1 MVKKTLFKYSS
12 VLLSVV
18 LIASTLTGCGTGTA
32 YNQTGSEV
40 AISSEAAS
48 NTENIITNAIKNELS
63 ISNTSTLK
71 TNTRDEM
78 VYVFDKADGT
88 QDHVLVTEKVTD
100 SKGETTTNQSTSDK
114 TAPVSIKVTYKLN
127 GVETKP
133 EDMIGKSGKVT
144 IRYDY
149 TNNEKKNITVNGK
162 SQIAY
167 VPFTMITG
175 TLLPTD
181 KFSNVEVTNGKVSK
195 VGDNII
201 ALGMAM
207 PGLKDTL
214 NLKFDGESLDMDIP
228 EYFEISADV
237 NDFELDMS
245 MSVATTSVLND
256 VDVDDFSLAKLE
268 DKMNELQSA
277 ADQLTDGTVTLQDGT
292 QTLADSIPALT
303 DGVNQ
308 LNDGAGTLKNG
319 IYAYTDGATALAAG
333 AGQLKDG
340 ITAYTD
346 GASKLSAGATQ
357 LKGGLSTYTAGVAQ
371 LAKGSDTLTTGI
383 AAYTTGAS
391 KLSAGAGTLKKGIED
406 YTDGVAQLADGSTQL
421 KDGLSTY
428 TAGVAA
434 AASGT
439 ADLKSGINAY
449 TTGAKNLGNGAAAL
463 KKGIND
469 YTAGVTK
476 AADGALQV
484 SNGVSQLKK
493 MLTEKMAA
501 DLKNNITA
509 YKTNQNIKDDVEN
522 LTKAAVQAGL
532 SDITIA
538 DDLTVLAKTSE
549 TEKIEAK
556 IAEMYNK
563 YLIAYTNSVVNNGAG
578 SQLTGLYASQLGLLV
593 KASGN
598 QGAASALSQVATQLS
613 GSTGSL
619 ETLEKGAEAV
629 SNGLNTL
636 NSMNKT
642 LNDGAEQLNDGLVEL
657 NKNNDNLNNGIA
669 SLDTGVSTLNSSNEK
684 LNTGASQLQA
694 GVVKLNENSKALND
708 GVAQI
713 DTGLTELNGN
723 NKALNDGAAQINGG
737 LVQLNAN
744 NDTINGGIDQID
756 SGLITLNANN
766 STLNGGIAQLYNGFA
781 TLNANNP
788 ALRDGS
794 SQLADG
800 TSTLKSSSATLA
812 DGVTQLNDGAITLK
826 DGMAEFN
833 ASGIKAITSLVG
845 NDADTAVDTIKEVIK
860 LGKNYNSFLDKK
872 DGKESSV
879 TFIYKTAELTK

>member
-18 LIASTLTGCGTGTA
+18 LIASTLTGCGTSTA

-162 SQIAY
+162 SQTAY

-237 NDFELDMS
+237 EDFELDMS
-245 MSVATTSVLND
+245 MSVATTSTLND
-256 VDVDDFSLAKLE
+256 IDTDDFSLAKLE

-277 ADQLTDGTVTLQDGT
+277 ADQLTDGTVTLQNGT
-292 QTLADSIPALT
+292 QTLSDSIPALT

-308 LNDGAGTLKNG
+308 LNDGASQLKDG

-333 AGQLKDG
+333 AGQLQSGLK
-340 ITAYTD
+340 TYTD
-346 GASKLSAGATQ
+346 GVGALNAGSGTLQ
-357 LKGGLSTYTAGVAQ
+357 SGLSTYTGGVA
-371 LAKGSDTLTTGI
+371 S
-383 AAYTTGAS
+383 AA
-391 KLSAGAGTLKKGIED
+391 AGAVSLQTGLKA
-406 YTDGVAQLADGSTQL
+406 YTDGVASAEAGASQLNEGIKSIKTALIGNVVKELAANSTAYKMNSVADSTGKTVMEQAADL
-421 KDGLSTY
+421 QKLGTALGLSDVTIA
-428 TAGVAA
+428 TDLSDLGKKSSSEAA
-434 AASGT
+434 TDISVYFVKYLT
-439 ADLKSGINAY
+439 AY
-449 TTGAKNLGNGAAAL
+449 TTN
-463 KKGIND
+463 IITET
-469 YTAGVTK
+469 YTEAMTSGK
-476 AADGALQV
+476 PYSPQV
-484 SNGVSQLKK
+484 S
-493 MLTEKMAA
+493 
-501 DLKNNITA
+501 
-509 YKTNQNIKDDVEN
+509 
-522 LTKAAVQAGL
+522 QAG
-532 SDITIA
+532 SKDY
-538 DDLTVLAKTSE
+538 V
-549 TEKIEAK
+549 
-556 IAEMYNK
+556 Y
-563 YLIAYTNSVVNNGAG
+563 VN
-578 SQLTGLYASQLGLLV
+578 QLGLLI
-593 KASGN
+593 KAAGN
-598 QGAASALSQVATQLS
+598 IGASSALDAV
-613 GSTGSL
+613 
-619 ETLEKGAEAV
+619 V
-629 SNGLNTL
+629 SNLSNNETINAAL
-636 NSMNKT
+636 K
-642 LNDGAEQLNDGLVEL
+642 QLTEGSQSLTDGLGEL
-657 NKNNDNLNNGIA
+657 VKNND
-669 SLDTGVSTLNSSNEK
+669 TLNA
-684 LNTGASQLQA
+684 GASQLNA
-694 GVVKLNENSKALND
+694 GL
-708 GVAQI
+708 AQ
-713 DTGLTELNGN
+713 LSGN
-723 NKALNDGAAQINGG
+723 ND
-737 LVQLNAN
+737 
-744 NDTINGGIDQID
+744 
-756 SGLITLNANN
+756 
-766 STLNGGIAQLYNGFA
+766 TLNGGIAQISAGLAQLSDNND
-781 TLNANNP
+781 TLNGGIAQISAGLAQLNDNNDALNGGIEQIAGGFSTLNSNNE
-788 ALRDGS
+788 ALRSGS
-794 SQLADG
+794 TQLADG
-800 TSTLKSSSATLA
+800 TSTLKSSSVTLA

-833 ASGIKAITSLVG
+833 ETGIKAITSLVG
-845 NDADTAVDTIKEVIK
+845 DDADTAVDTIKEVIK
-860 LGKNYNSFLDKK
+860 LGQNYNRFLGKS
-872 DGKESSV
+872 DGKDNSV

>member
-12 VLLSVV
+12 VLMSVV
-18 LIASTLTGCGTGTA
+18 LIASTLTACGTNTA
-32 YNQTGSEV
+32 YNQVSSEV
-40 AISSEAAS
+40 AVSSEAAS
-48 NTENIITNAIKNELS
+48 NTESIISNAIKNELS
-63 ISNTSTLK
+63 VSNTSTLK

-78 VYVFDKADGT
+78 VYVFGKADGT
-88 QDHVLVTEKVTD
+88 QDHVTVTEKVTD
-100 SKGETTTNQSTSDK
+100 ANGDTTTNQSSSSK
-114 TAPVSIKVTYKLN
+114 SAPVSMKVTYKLN

-149 TNNEKKNITVNGK
+149 TNNEKKTIKVNGK
-162 SQIAY
+162 SQTAY

-201 ALGMAM
+201 ALGMTM

-346 GASKLSAGATQ
+346 GASKLSAGAGQ
-357 LKGGLSTYTAGVAQ
+357 LKG
-371 LAKGSDTLTTGI
+371 
-383 AAYTTGAS
+383 
-391 KLSAGAGTLKKGIED
+391 
-406 YTDGVAQLADGSTQL
+406 
-421 KDGLSTY
+421 GLSTY

-439 ADLKSGINAY
+439 ADVKSGINAY

-509 YKTNQNIKDDVEN
+509 YKTNQNITTDVEN

-556 IAEMYNK
+556 ITEMYNK

-598 QGAASALSQVATQLS
+598 QGAASALSQVATQLAA
-613 GSTGSL
+613 STGSL
-619 ETLEKGAEAV
+619 ETLEKGAEDV

-642 LNDGAEQLNDGLVEL
+642 LNDGAAQINDGLVEL
-657 NKNNDNLNNGIA
+657 NKNNDALNNGIA

>member
-12 VLLSVV
+12 VLMSVV
-18 LIASTLTGCGTGTA
+18 LIASTLTACGTNTA
-32 YNQTGSEV
+32 YNQVSSEV
-40 AISSEAAS
+40 AVSSEAAS
-48 NTENIITNAIKNELS
+48 NTESIISNAIKNELS
-63 ISNTSTLK
+63 VSNTSTLK

-78 VYVFDKADGT
+78 VYVFGKADGT
-88 QDHVLVTEKVTD
+88 QDHVTVTEKVTD
-100 SKGETTTNQSTSDK
+100 ANGDTTTNQSSSSK
-114 TAPVSIKVTYKLN
+114 SAPVSMKVTYKLN

-149 TNNEKKNITVNGK
+149 TNNEKKTIKVNGK
-162 SQIAY
+162 SQTAY

-201 ALGMAM
+201 ALGMTM

-346 GASKLSAGATQ
+346 GASKLSAGAGQ

-406 YTDGVAQLADGSTQL
+406 YTAGVAQLADGSTQL

-476 AADGALQV
+476 AAYGALQV

-509 YKTNQNIKDDVEN
+509 YKTNQNITTDVEN

-538 DDLTVLAKTSE
+538 DDLTALAKTSE

-556 IAEMYNK
+556 ITEMYNK

-598 QGAASALSQVATQLS
+598 QGAASALSQVATQLAA
-613 GSTGSL
+613 STGSL
-619 ETLEKGAEAV
+619 ETLEKGAEDV

-642 LNDGAEQLNDGLVEL
+642 LNDGAAQLNDGLVEL
-657 NKNNDNLNNGIA
+657 NKNNDNLNNCIA

-737 LVQLNAN
+737 LVQ
-744 NDTINGGIDQID
+744 
-756 SGLITLNANN
+756 LNANN

>member
-12 VLLSVV
+12 VLMSVV
-18 LIASTLTGCGTGTA
+18 LIASTLTACGTNTA
-32 YNQTGSEV
+32 YNQVSSEV
-40 AISSEAAS
+40 AVSSEAAS
-48 NTENIITNAIKNELS
+48 NTESIISNAIKNELS
-63 ISNTSTLK
+63 VSNTSTLK

-78 VYVFDKADGT
+78 VYVFGKADGT
-88 QDHVLVTEKVTD
+88 QDHVTVTEKVTD
-100 SKGETTTNQSTSDK
+100 ANGDTTTNQSSSSK
-114 TAPVSIKVTYKLN
+114 SAPVSMKVTYKLN

-149 TNNEKKNITVNGK
+149 TNNEKKTIKVNGK
-162 SQIAY
+162 SQTAY

-201 ALGMAM
+201 ALGMTM

-308 LNDGAGTLKNG
+308 LNDGAGTLKDG

-346 GASKLSAGATQ
+346 
-357 LKGGLSTYTAGVAQ
+357 
-371 LAKGSDTLTTGI
+371 
-383 AAYTTGAS
+383 GAS

-493 MLTEKMAA
+493 MLTDKMAA
-501 DLKNNITA
+501 ELKNNITA
-509 YKTNQNIKDDVEN
+509 YKTNQNITTDVEN

-556 IAEMYNK
+556 ITEMYNK

-598 QGAASALSQVATQLS
+598 QGAASALSQVATQLAA
-613 GSTGSL
+613 STGSL
-619 ETLEKGAEAV
+619 ETLEKGAEDV

-642 LNDGAEQLNDGLVEL
+642 LNDGAAQLNDGLVEL

-684 LNTGASQLQA
+684 LNTGASQLHA

>member
-12 VLLSVV
+12 VLMSVV
-18 LIASTLTGCGTGTA
+18 LIASTLTACGTNTA
-32 YNQTGSEV
+32 YNQVSSEV
-40 AISSEAAS
+40 AVSSEAAS
-48 NTENIITNAIKNELS
+48 NTESIISNAIKNELS
-63 ISNTSTLK
+63 VSNTSTLK

-78 VYVFDKADGT
+78 VYVFGKADGT
-88 QDHVLVTEKVTD
+88 QDHVTVTEKVTD
-100 SKGETTTNQSTSDK
+100 ANGDTTTNQSSSSK
-114 TAPVSIKVTYKLN
+114 SAPVSMKVTYKLN

-149 TNNEKKNITVNGK
+149 TNNEKKTIKVNGK
-162 SQIAY
+162 SQTAY

-201 ALGMAM
+201 ALGMTM

-245 MSVATTSVLND
+245 MSVATTSVPND

-308 LNDGAGTLKNG
+308 LNDGAGTLKDG

-357 LKGGLSTYTAGVAQ
+357 LKG
-371 LAKGSDTLTTGI
+371 
-383 AAYTTGAS
+383 
-391 KLSAGAGTLKKGIED
+391 
-406 YTDGVAQLADGSTQL
+406 
-421 KDGLSTY
+421 GLSTY

-493 MLTEKMAA
+493 MLTETMAA
-501 DLKNNITA
+501 ELKNNITA
-509 YKTNQNIKDDVEN
+509 YKMNQNIKADVEN
-522 LTKAAVQAGL
+522 LTKAAAQAGL

-556 IAEMYNK
+556 ITEMYNK

-598 QGAASALSQVATQLS
+598 QGAASALSQVATQLAA
-613 GSTGSL
+613 STGSL
-619 ETLEKGAEAV
+619 ETLEKGAEDV

-642 LNDGAEQLNDGLVEL
+642 LNDGAAQLNDGLVEL

-684 LNTGASQLQA
+684 LNTGASQLHA

>member
-18 LIASTLTGCGTGTA
+18 LIASTLTGCGTSTA

-162 SQIAY
+162 SQTAY

-237 NDFELDMS
+237 EDFELDMS
-245 MSVATTSVLND
+245 MSVATTSTLND
-256 VDVDDFSLAKLE
+256 IDTDDFSLAKLE

-277 ADQLTDGTVTLQDGT
+277 ADQLTDGTVTLQNGT
-292 QTLADSIPALT
+292 QTLSDSIPALT

-308 LNDGAGTLKNG
+308 LNDGASQLKDG

-333 AGQLKDG
+333 AVSLQTGLK
-340 ITAYTD
+340 A
-346 GASKLSAGATQ
+346 
-357 LKGGLSTYTAGVAQ
+357 
-371 LAKGSDTLTTGI
+371 
-383 AAYTTGAS
+383 
-391 KLSAGAGTLKKGIED
+391 
-406 YTDGVAQLADGSTQL
+406 YTDGVASAEAGASQLNEGIKSIKTALIGNVVKELAANSTAYKMNSVADSTGKTVMEQAADL
-421 KDGLSTY
+421 QKLGTSLGLSDVTIA
-428 TAGVAA
+428 TDLSDLGKKSSSEAA
-434 AASGT
+434 TDISVYFVKYLT
-439 ADLKSGINAY
+439 AY
-449 TTGAKNLGNGAAAL
+449 TTN
-463 KKGIND
+463 IITET
-469 YTAGVTK
+469 YTEAMTSGK
-476 AADGALQV
+476 PYSPQV
-484 SNGVSQLKK
+484 S
-493 MLTEKMAA
+493 
-501 DLKNNITA
+501 
-509 YKTNQNIKDDVEN
+509 
-522 LTKAAVQAGL
+522 QAG
-532 SDITIA
+532 SKDY
-538 DDLTVLAKTSE
+538 V
-549 TEKIEAK
+549 
-556 IAEMYNK
+556 Y
-563 YLIAYTNSVVNNGAG
+563 VN
-578 SQLTGLYASQLGLLV
+578 QLGLLI
-593 KASGN
+593 KAAGN
-598 QGAASALSQVATQLS
+598 IGASSALDAV
-613 GSTGSL
+613 
-619 ETLEKGAEAV
+619 V
-629 SNGLNTL
+629 SNLSNNETINAAL
-636 NSMNKT
+636 K
-642 LNDGAEQLNDGLVEL
+642 QLTEGSQSLTDGLGEL
-657 NKNNDNLNNGIA
+657 VKNND
-669 SLDTGVSTLNSSNEK
+669 TLNA
-684 LNTGASQLQA
+684 GASQLNA
-694 GVVKLNENSKALND
+694 GL
-708 GVAQI
+708 AQ
-713 DTGLTELNGN
+713 LSGN
-723 NKALNDGAAQINGG
+723 NE
-737 LVQLNAN
+737 
-744 NDTINGGIDQID
+744 
-756 SGLITLNANN
+756 
-766 STLNGGIAQLYNGFA
+766 
-781 TLNANNP
+781 
-788 ALRDGS
+788 ALRSGS
-794 SQLADG
+794 TQLADG
-800 TSTLKSSSATLA
+800 TSTLKSSSVTLA

-833 ASGIKAITSLVG
+833 ETGIKAITSLVG
-845 NDADTAVDTIKEVIK
+845 DDADTAVDTIKEVIK
-860 LGKNYNSFLDKK
+860 LGQNYNTFLGKS
-872 DGKESSV
+872 DGKDNSV

>member
-12 VLLSVV
+12 VLMSVV
-18 LIASTLTGCGTGTA
+18 LIASTLTACGTNTA
-32 YNQTGSEV
+32 YNQVSSEV
-40 AISSEAAS
+40 AVSSEAAS
-48 NTENIITNAIKNELS
+48 NTESIISNAIKNELS
-63 ISNTSTLK
+63 VSNTSTLK

-78 VYVFDKADGT
+78 VYVFGKADGT
-88 QDHVLVTEKVTD
+88 QDHVTVTEKVTD
-100 SKGETTTNQSTSDK
+100 ANGDTTTNQSSSSK
-114 TAPVSIKVTYKLN
+114 SAPVSMKVTYKLN

-149 TNNEKKNITVNGK
+149 TNNEKKTIKVNGK
-162 SQIAY
+162 SQTAY

-201 ALGMAM
+201 ALGMTM

-346 GASKLSAGATQ
+346 GASKLS
-357 LKGGLSTYTAGVAQ
+357 V
-371 LAKGSDTLTTGI
+371 
-383 AAYTTGAS
+383 
-391 KLSAGAGTLKKGIED
+391 GAG
-406 YTDGVAQLADGSTQL
+406 QL

-509 YKTNQNIKDDVEN
+509 YKTNQNITTDVEN

-538 DDLTVLAKTSE
+538 DDLTALAKTSE

-556 IAEMYNK
+556 ITEMYNK

-598 QGAASALSQVATQLS
+598 QGAASALSQVATQLAA
-613 GSTGSL
+613 STDSL
-619 ETLEKGAEAV
+619 EALEKGAEDV

-642 LNDGAEQLNDGLVEL
+642 LNDGAAQINDGLVEL
-657 NKNNDNLNNGIA
+657 NKNNDALNNGIA

>member
-12 VLLSVV
+12 VLMSVV
-18 LIASTLTGCGTGTA
+18 LIASTLTACGTNTA
-32 YNQTGSEV
+32 YNQVSSEV
-40 AISSEAAS
+40 AVSSEAAS
-48 NTENIITNAIKNELS
+48 NTESIISNAIKNELS
-63 ISNTSTLK
+63 VSNTSTLK

-78 VYVFDKADGT
+78 VYVFGKADGT
-88 QDHVLVTEKVTD
+88 QDHVTVTEKVTD
-100 SKGETTTNQSTSDK
+100 ANGDTTTNQSSSSK
-114 TAPVSIKVTYKLN
+114 SAPVSMKVTYKLN

-149 TNNEKKNITVNGK
+149 TNNEKKTIKVNGK
-162 SQIAY
+162 SQTAY

-201 ALGMAM
+201 ALGMTM

-346 GASKLSAGATQ
+346 GASKLSAGAGQ

-406 YTDGVAQLADGSTQL
+406 YTAGVAQLADGSTQL

-509 YKTNQNIKDDVEN
+509 YKTNQNITTDVEN

-556 IAEMYNK
+556 ITEMYNK

-598 QGAASALSQVATQLS
+598 QGAASALSQVATQLAA
-613 GSTGSL
+613 STGSL
-619 ETLEKGAEAV
+619 ETLEKGAEDV

-642 LNDGAEQLNDGLVEL
+642 LN
-657 NKNNDNLNNGIA
+657 
-669 SLDTGVSTLNSSNEK
+669 
-684 LNTGASQLQA
+684 
-694 GVVKLNENSKALND
+694 
-708 GVAQI
+708 
-713 DTGLTELNGN
+713 
-723 NKALNDGAAQINGG
+723 
-737 LVQLNAN
+737 
-744 NDTINGGIDQID
+744 
-756 SGLITLNANN
+756 
-766 STLNGGIAQLYNGFA
+766 
-781 TLNANNP
+781 
-788 ALRDGS
+788 DGS

-833 ASGIKAITSLVG
+833 ASGIKAIISLVG

>member
-18 LIASTLTGCGTGTA
+18 LIASTLTGCGTSTA

-162 SQIAY
+162 SQTAY

-237 NDFELDMS
+237 EDFELDMS
-245 MSVATTSVLND
+245 MSVATTSTLND
-256 VDVDDFSLAKLE
+256 IDTDDFSLAKLE

-277 ADQLTDGTVTLQDGT
+277 ADQLTDGTVTLQNGT
-292 QTLADSIPALT
+292 QTLSDSIPALT

-308 LNDGAGTLKNG
+308 LNDGASQLKDG

-340 ITAYTD
+340 ISAYTAGASQLNEGIKSIKTALIGNVVKELTANSTAYKMNSVADLTGKTVMEQAADLQKLGTALGLSDVTIATDLSNLGKKSSSEAATDISTYFVKYLTAYT
-346 GASKLSAGATQ
+346 TNIITE
-357 LKGGLSTYTAGVAQ
+357 TYTEAVTSG
-371 LAKGSDTLTTGI
+371 KP
-383 AAYTTGAS
+383 YTP
-391 KLSAGAGTLKKGIED
+391 
-406 YTDGVAQLADGSTQL
+406 
-421 KDGLSTY
+421 
-428 TAGVAA
+428 
-434 AASGT
+434 
-439 ADLKSGINAY
+439 
-449 TTGAKNLGNGAAAL
+449 
-463 KKGIND
+463 
-469 YTAGVTK
+469 
-476 AADGALQV
+476 QV
-484 SNGVSQLKK
+484 S
-493 MLTEKMAA
+493 
-501 DLKNNITA
+501 
-509 YKTNQNIKDDVEN
+509 
-522 LTKAAVQAGL
+522 QAG
-532 SDITIA
+532 SKDY
-538 DDLTVLAKTSE
+538 V
-549 TEKIEAK
+549 
-556 IAEMYNK
+556 
-563 YLIAYTNSVVNNGAG
+563 
-578 SQLTGLYASQLGLLV
+578 YANQLGLLI
-593 KASGN
+593 KAAGN
-598 QGAASALSQVATQLS
+598 IGASSALDAV
-613 GSTGSL
+613 
-619 ETLEKGAEAV
+619 V
-629 SNGLNTL
+629 SNLSNNETINAAL
-636 NSMNKT
+636 KQLT
-642 LNDGAEQLNDGLVEL
+642 DGSQSLTDGLGEL
-657 NKNNDNLNNGIA
+657 VKNND
-669 SLDTGVSTLNSSNEK
+669 TLNA
-684 LNTGASQLQA
+684 GASQLNA
-694 GVVKLNENSKALND
+694 GL
-708 GVAQI
+708 AQ
-713 DTGLTELNGN
+713 LSGN
-723 NKALNDGAAQINGG
+723 ND
-737 LVQLNAN
+737 
-744 NDTINGGIDQID
+744 
-756 SGLITLNANN
+756 
-766 STLNGGIAQLYNGFA
+766 TLNGGIAQISAGLAQLSDNND
-781 TLNANNP
+781 TLNGGIAQISAGLAQLNDNNDTLNGGIEQIAGGFSTLNSNNE
-788 ALRDGS
+788 ALRSGS
-794 SQLADG
+794 TQLADG
-800 TSTLKSSSATLA
+800 TSTLKSSSVTLA

-833 ASGIKAITSLVG
+833 ETGIKAITSLVG
-845 NDADTAVDTIKEVIK
+845 DDADTAVDTIKEVIK
-860 LGKNYNSFLDKK
+860 LGQNYNTFLGKS
-872 DGKESSV
+872 DGKDNSV

>member
-18 LIASTLTGCGTGTA
+18 LIASTLTGCGTSTA

-149 TNNEKKNITVNGK
+149 TNNEKKTIKVNGK
-162 SQIAY
+162 SQTAY

-201 ALGMAM
+201 ALGMTI

-237 NDFELDMS
+237 EDFELDMS
-245 MSVATTSVLND
+245 MSVATTSTLND
-256 VDVDDFSLAKLE
+256 IDTDDFSLAKLE

-277 ADQLTDGTVTLQDGT
+277 ADQLTDGTVTLQNGT

-308 LNDGAGTLKNG
+308 LNDGASQLKDG

-333 AGQLKDG
+333 AVSLQTGLK
-340 ITAYTD
+340 A
-346 GASKLSAGATQ
+346 
-357 LKGGLSTYTAGVAQ
+357 
-371 LAKGSDTLTTGI
+371 
-383 AAYTTGAS
+383 
-391 KLSAGAGTLKKGIED
+391 
-406 YTDGVAQLADGSTQL
+406 YTDGVASAEAGASQLNEGIKSIKTALIGNVVKELAANSTAYKMNSVADSTGKTVMEQATDL
-421 KDGLSTY
+421 QKLGTALGLSDVTIATDLSDLGKKSSSEAATDISTY
-428 TAGVAA
+428 FVKYLT
-434 AASGT
+434 
-439 ADLKSGINAY
+439 AY
-449 TTGAKNLGNGAAAL
+449 TTN
-463 KKGIND
+463 IITET
-469 YTAGVTK
+469 YTEAVTSGK
-476 AADGALQV
+476 PYTPQV
-484 SNGVSQLKK
+484 S
-493 MLTEKMAA
+493 
-501 DLKNNITA
+501 
-509 YKTNQNIKDDVEN
+509 
-522 LTKAAVQAGL
+522 QAG
-532 SDITIA
+532 SKDY
-538 DDLTVLAKTSE
+538 V
-549 TEKIEAK
+549 
-556 IAEMYNK
+556 
-563 YLIAYTNSVVNNGAG
+563 
-578 SQLTGLYASQLGLLV
+578 YANQLGLLI
-593 KASGN
+593 KAAGN
-598 QGAASALSQVATQLS
+598 IGASSALDAV
-613 GSTGSL
+613 
-619 ETLEKGAEAV
+619 V
-629 SNGLNTL
+629 SNLSNNETINAALKQLTDGSQSLTDGLGELVQNNDTL
-636 NSMNKT
+636 N
-642 LNDGAEQLNDGLVEL
+642 A
-657 NKNNDNLNNGIA
+657 
-669 SLDTGVSTLNSSNEK
+669 
-684 LNTGASQLQA
+684 GASQLNA
-694 GVVKLNENSKALND
+694 GL
-708 GVAQI
+708 AQ
-713 DTGLTELNGN
+713 LSGN
-723 NKALNDGAAQINGG
+723 ND
-737 LVQLNAN
+737 
-744 NDTINGGIDQID
+744 
-756 SGLITLNANN
+756 
-766 STLNGGIAQLYNGFA
+766 TLNGGIAQISAGLAQLSDNND
-781 TLNANNP
+781 TLNGGAGQISAGLAQLNGNNDTLNGGIEQIAGGLGTLNSNNE
-788 ALRDGS
+788 ALRSGS
-794 SQLADG
+794 TQLADG
-800 TSTLKSSSATLA
+800 TSTLKSSSVTLA

-833 ASGIKAITSLVG
+833 ETGIKAITSLVG
-845 NDADTAVDTIKEVIK
+845 DDADTAVDTIKEVIK
-860 LGKNYNSFLDKK
+860 LGQNYNTFLGKS
-872 DGKESSV
+872 DGKDNSV

>member
-18 LIASTLTGCGTGTA
+18 LIASTLTGCGTSTA

-162 SQIAY
+162 SQTAY

-237 NDFELDMS
+237 EDFELDMS
-245 MSVATTSVLND
+245 MSVATTSTLND
-256 VDVDDFSLAKLE
+256 IDTDDFSLAKLE

-277 ADQLTDGTVTLQDGT
+277 ADQLTDGTVTLQNGT
-292 QTLADSIPALT
+292 QTLSDSIPALT

-308 LNDGAGTLKNG
+308 LNDGASQLKDG

-340 ITAYTD
+340 ISAYTAGANQLGAGAGQLQSGLKTYTD
-346 GASKLSAGATQ
+346 GVGALNAGSGTLQ
-357 LKGGLSTYTAGVAQ
+357 SGLSTYTGGVA
-371 LAKGSDTLTTGI
+371 S
-383 AAYTTGAS
+383 AA
-391 KLSAGAGTLKKGIED
+391 AGAVSLQTGLKA
-406 YTDGVAQLADGSTQL
+406 YTDGVASAEAGASQLNEGIKSIKTALIGNVVKELAANSTAYKMNSVADSTGKTVMEQATDL
-421 KDGLSTY
+421 QKLGTALGLSDVGKKSSSEAATDISTY
-428 TAGVAA
+428 FVKYLT
-434 AASGT
+434 
-439 ADLKSGINAY
+439 AY
-449 TTGAKNLGNGAAAL
+449 TTN
-463 KKGIND
+463 IITET
-469 YTAGVTK
+469 YTEAVTSGK
-476 AADGALQV
+476 PYTPQV
-484 SNGVSQLKK
+484 S
-493 MLTEKMAA
+493 
-501 DLKNNITA
+501 
-509 YKTNQNIKDDVEN
+509 
-522 LTKAAVQAGL
+522 QAG
-532 SDITIA
+532 SKDY
-538 DDLTVLAKTSE
+538 V
-549 TEKIEAK
+549 
-556 IAEMYNK
+556 
-563 YLIAYTNSVVNNGAG
+563 
-578 SQLTGLYASQLGLLV
+578 YANQLGLLI
-593 KASGN
+593 KAAGN
-598 QGAASALSQVATQLS
+598 IGASSALDAV
-613 GSTGSL
+613 
-619 ETLEKGAEAV
+619 V
-629 SNGLNTL
+629 SNLSNNETINAALKQLTDGSQSLTDGLGELVQNNDTL
-636 NSMNKT
+636 N
-642 LNDGAEQLNDGLVEL
+642 A
-657 NKNNDNLNNGIA
+657 
-669 SLDTGVSTLNSSNEK
+669 
-684 LNTGASQLQA
+684 GASQLNA
-694 GVVKLNENSKALND
+694 GL
-708 GVAQI
+708 AQ
-713 DTGLTELNGN
+713 LSGN
-723 NKALNDGAAQINGG
+723 ND
-737 LVQLNAN
+737 
-744 NDTINGGIDQID
+744 
-756 SGLITLNANN
+756 
-766 STLNGGIAQLYNGFA
+766 TLNGGIAQISAGLAQLNGNND
-781 TLNANNP
+781 TLNGGIEQIAGGFSTLNSNNE
-788 ALRDGS
+788 ALRSGS
-794 SQLADG
+794 TQLADG
-800 TSTLKSSSATLA
+800 TSTLKSSSVTLA

-833 ASGIKAITSLVG
+833 ETGIKAITSLVG
-845 NDADTAVDTIKEVIK
+845 DDADTAVDTIKEVIRLGQNYNTF
-860 LGKNYNSFLDKK
+860 LGKS
-872 DGKESSV
+872 DGKDNSV

>member
-12 VLLSVV
+12 VLMSVV
-18 LIASTLTGCGTGTA
+18 LIASTLTACGTNTA
-32 YNQTGSEV
+32 YNQVSSEV
-40 AISSEAAS
+40 AVSSEAAS
-48 NTENIITNAIKNELS
+48 NTESIISNAIKNELS
-63 ISNTSTLK
+63 VSNTSTLK

-78 VYVFDKADGT
+78 VYVFGKADGT
-88 QDHVLVTEKVTD
+88 QDHVTVTEKVTD
-100 SKGETTTNQSTSDK
+100 ANGDTTTNQSSSSK
-114 TAPVSIKVTYKLN
+114 SAPVSMKVTYKLN

-149 TNNEKKNITVNGK
+149 TNNEKKTIKVNGK
-162 SQIAY
+162 SQTAY

-201 ALGMAM
+201 ALGMTM

-292 QTLADSIPALT
+292 QTLADRIPALT

-340 ITAYTD
+340 ITAYT
-346 GASKLSAGATQ
+346 
-357 LKGGLSTYTAGVAQ
+357 
-371 LAKGSDTLTTGI
+371 
-383 AAYTTGAS
+383 TGAS

-406 YTDGVAQLADGSTQL
+406 YTAGVAQLADGSTQL

-509 YKTNQNIKDDVEN
+509 YKTNQNITTDVEN

-556 IAEMYNK
+556 ITEMYNK

-598 QGAASALSQVATQLS
+598 QGAASALSQVATQLAA
-613 GSTGSL
+613 STGSL
-619 ETLEKGAEAV
+619 ETLEKGAEDV

-642 LNDGAEQLNDGLVEL
+642 LNDGAAQLNDGLVEL

-800 TSTLKSSSATLA
+800 TSTLKSSSSTLA

>member
-18 LIASTLTGCGTGTA
+18 LIASTLTGCSTSTA

-162 SQIAY
+162 SQTAY

-237 NDFELDMS
+237 EDFELDMS
-245 MSVATTSVLND
+245 MSVATTSTLND
-256 VDVDDFSLAKLE
+256 IDTDDFSLAKLE

-277 ADQLTDGTVTLQDGT
+277 ADQLTDGTVTLQNGT
-292 QTLADSIPALT
+292 QTLSDSIPALT

-308 LNDGAGTLKNG
+308 LNDGASQLKDG

-340 ITAYTD
+340 I
-346 GASKLSAGATQ
+346 SA
-357 LKGGLSTYTAGVAQ
+357 YTAGANQ
-371 LAKGSDTLTTGI
+371 LG
-383 AAYTTGAS
+383 
-391 KLSAGAGTLKKGIED
+391 AGAGQLQTGLKA
-406 YTDGVAQLADGSTQL
+406 YTDGVASAEAGASQLNEGIKSIKTALIGNVVKELAANSTAYKMNSVADSTGKTVMEQAADL
-421 KDGLSTY
+421 QKLGTALGLSDVTIATDLSNLGKKSSSEAATDISTY
-428 TAGVAA
+428 FVKYLT
-434 AASGT
+434 
-439 ADLKSGINAY
+439 AY
-449 TTGAKNLGNGAAAL
+449 TTN
-463 KKGIND
+463 IITET
-469 YTAGVTK
+469 YTEAVTSGK
-476 AADGALQV
+476 PYTPQV
-484 SNGVSQLKK
+484 S
-493 MLTEKMAA
+493 
-501 DLKNNITA
+501 
-509 YKTNQNIKDDVEN
+509 
-522 LTKAAVQAGL
+522 QAG
-532 SDITIA
+532 SKDY
-538 DDLTVLAKTSE
+538 V
-549 TEKIEAK
+549 
-556 IAEMYNK
+556 
-563 YLIAYTNSVVNNGAG
+563 
-578 SQLTGLYASQLGLLV
+578 YANQLGLLI
-593 KASGN
+593 KAAGN
-598 QGAASALSQVATQLS
+598 IGASSALDAV
-613 GSTGSL
+613 
-619 ETLEKGAEAV
+619 V
-629 SNGLNTL
+629 SNLSNNETINAAL
-636 NSMNKT
+636 KQLT
-642 LNDGAEQLNDGLVEL
+642 DGSQSLTDGLGEL
-657 NKNNDNLNNGIA
+657 VKNND
-669 SLDTGVSTLNSSNEK
+669 TLNA
-684 LNTGASQLQA
+684 GASQLNA
-694 GVVKLNENSKALND
+694 GL
-708 GVAQI
+708 AQ
-713 DTGLTELNGN
+713 LSGN
-723 NKALNDGAAQINGG
+723 ND
-737 LVQLNAN
+737 
-744 NDTINGGIDQID
+744 
-756 SGLITLNANN
+756 
-766 STLNGGIAQLYNGFA
+766 TLNGGIAQISAGLAQLSDNND
-781 TLNANNP
+781 TLNGGIAQISAGLAQLNDNNDTLNGGIEQIAGGFSTLNSNNE
-788 ALRDGS
+788 ALRSGS
-794 SQLADG
+794 TQLADG
-800 TSTLKSSSATLA
+800 TSTLKSSSVTLA

-833 ASGIKAITSLVG
+833 ETGIKAITSLVG
-845 NDADTAVDTIKEVIK
+845 DDADTAVDTIKEVIK
-860 LGKNYNSFLDKK
+860 LGQNYNTFLGKS
-872 DGKESSV
+872 DGKDNSV

>member
-18 LIASTLTGCGTGTA
+18 LIASTLTGCGTSTA

-237 NDFELDMS
+237 EDFELDMS
-245 MSVATTSVLND
+245 MSVATTSTLND
-256 VDVDDFSLAKLE
+256 IDTDDFSLAKLE

-277 ADQLTDGTVTLQDGT
+277 ADQLTDGTVTLQNGT
-292 QTLADSIPALT
+292 QTLSDSIPALT

-308 LNDGAGTLKNG
+308 LNDGASQLKDG

-333 AGQLKDG
+333 AVSLQTGLK
-340 ITAYTD
+340 A
-346 GASKLSAGATQ
+346 
-357 LKGGLSTYTAGVAQ
+357 
-371 LAKGSDTLTTGI
+371 
-383 AAYTTGAS
+383 
-391 KLSAGAGTLKKGIED
+391 
-406 YTDGVAQLADGSTQL
+406 YTDGVASAEAGASQLNEGIKSIKTALIGNVVKELAANSTAYKMNSVADSTGKTVMEQAADL
-421 KDGLSTY
+421 QKLGTALGLSDVTIATDLSDLGKKSSSEAATDISTY
-428 TAGVAA
+428 FVKYLT
-434 AASGT
+434 
-439 ADLKSGINAY
+439 AY
-449 TTGAKNLGNGAAAL
+449 TTN
-463 KKGIND
+463 IITET
-469 YTAGVTK
+469 YTEAVTSGK
-476 AADGALQV
+476 PYTPQV
-484 SNGVSQLKK
+484 S
-493 MLTEKMAA
+493 
-501 DLKNNITA
+501 
-509 YKTNQNIKDDVEN
+509 
-522 LTKAAVQAGL
+522 QAG
-532 SDITIA
+532 SKDY
-538 DDLTVLAKTSE
+538 V
-549 TEKIEAK
+549 
-556 IAEMYNK
+556 
-563 YLIAYTNSVVNNGAG
+563 
-578 SQLTGLYASQLGLLV
+578 YANQLGLLI
-593 KASGN
+593 KAAGN
-598 QGAASALSQVATQLS
+598 IGASSALDAV
-613 GSTGSL
+613 
-619 ETLEKGAEAV
+619 V
-629 SNGLNTL
+629 SNLSNNETINAALKQLTDGSQSLTDGLGELVQNNDTL
-636 NSMNKT
+636 N
-642 LNDGAEQLNDGLVEL
+642 A
-657 NKNNDNLNNGIA
+657 
-669 SLDTGVSTLNSSNEK
+669 
-684 LNTGASQLQA
+684 GASQLNA
-694 GVVKLNENSKALND
+694 GL
-708 GVAQI
+708 AQ
-713 DTGLTELNGN
+713 LSGN
-723 NKALNDGAAQINGG
+723 ND
-737 LVQLNAN
+737 
-744 NDTINGGIDQID
+744 
-756 SGLITLNANN
+756 
-766 STLNGGIAQLYNGFA
+766 TLNGGIAQISAGLAQLNGNND
-781 TLNANNP
+781 TLNGGIEQIAGGFSTLNSNNE
-788 ALRDGS
+788 ALRSGS
-794 SQLADG
+794 TQLADG
-800 TSTLKSSSATLA
+800 TSTLKSSSVTLA

-833 ASGIKAITSLVG
+833 ETGIKAITSLVG
-845 NDADTAVDTIKEVIK
+845 DDADTAVDTIKEVIRLGQNYNTF
-860 LGKNYNSFLDKK
+860 LGKS
-872 DGKESSV
+872 DGKDNSV

>member
-18 LIASTLTGCGTGTA
+18 LIASTLTGCGTSTA

-162 SQIAY
+162 SQTAY

-346 GASKLSAGATQ
+346 GASKLSAGAGQ

-406 YTDGVAQLADGSTQL
+406 YTAGVAQLADGSTQL

-509 YKTNQNIKDDVEN
+509 YKTNQNITTDVEN

-556 IAEMYNK
+556 ITEMYNK

-598 QGAASALSQVATQLS
+598 QGAASALSQVATQLAA
-613 GSTGSL
+613 STGSL
-619 ETLEKGAEAV
+619 ETLEKGAEDV

-642 LNDGAEQLNDGLVEL
+642 LNDGAAQLNDGLVEL

>member
-18 LIASTLTGCGTGTA
+18 LIASTLTGCGTSTA

-201 ALGMAM
+201 ALGMTM

-237 NDFELDMS
+237 EDFELDMS
-245 MSVATTSVLND
+245 MSVATTSTLND
-256 VDVDDFSLAKLE
+256 IDTDDFSLAKLE

-277 ADQLTDGTVTLQDGT
+277 ADQLTDGTVTLQNGT
-292 QTLADSIPALT
+292 QTLSDSIPALT

-308 LNDGAGTLKNG
+308 LNDG

-340 ITAYTD
+340 ISAYTAGANQLGAGAGQLQSGLKTYTD
-346 GASKLSAGATQ
+346 GVGALNAGSGTLQ
-357 LKGGLSTYTAGVAQ
+357 SGLSTYTGGVASAEAGASQ
-371 LAKGSDTLTTGI
+371 LNEGIKSIKTALIGNVVKELAANSTAYKMNSVADSTGKTVMEQAADLQKLGTALGLSDVTIATDLSDLGKKSSSEAATDISAYFVKYLT
-383 AAYTTGAS
+383 AYTTNII
-391 KLSAGAGTLKKGIED
+391 TE
-406 YTDGVAQLADGSTQL
+406 
-421 KDGLSTY
+421 TY
-428 TAGVAA
+428 TEAMT
-434 AASGT
+434 SG
-439 ADLKSGINAY
+439 KPYSP
-449 TTGAKNLGNGAAAL
+449 
-463 KKGIND
+463 
-469 YTAGVTK
+469 
-476 AADGALQV
+476 QV
-484 SNGVSQLKK
+484 S
-493 MLTEKMAA
+493 
-501 DLKNNITA
+501 
-509 YKTNQNIKDDVEN
+509 
-522 LTKAAVQAGL
+522 QAG
-532 SDITIA
+532 SKDY
-538 DDLTVLAKTSE
+538 V
-549 TEKIEAK
+549 
-556 IAEMYNK
+556 Y
-563 YLIAYTNSVVNNGAG
+563 VN
-578 SQLTGLYASQLGLLV
+578 QLGLLI
-593 KASGN
+593 KAAGN
-598 QGAASALSQVATQLS
+598 IGASSALDAV
-613 GSTGSL
+613 
-619 ETLEKGAEAV
+619 V
-629 SNGLNTL
+629 SNLSNNETINAAL
-636 NSMNKT
+636 K
-642 LNDGAEQLNDGLVEL
+642 QLTEGSQSLTDGLGEL
-657 NKNNDNLNNGIA
+657 VKNND
-669 SLDTGVSTLNSSNEK
+669 TLNA
-684 LNTGASQLQA
+684 GASQLNA
-694 GVVKLNENSKALND
+694 GL
-708 GVAQI
+708 AQ
-713 DTGLTELNGN
+713 LSGN
-723 NKALNDGAAQINGG
+723 ND
-737 LVQLNAN
+737 
-744 NDTINGGIDQID
+744 
-756 SGLITLNANN
+756 
-766 STLNGGIAQLYNGFA
+766 TLNGGIAQISAGLAQLNDNNDALNGGIEQIAGGFS
-781 TLNANNP
+781 TLNSNNE
-788 ALRDGS
+788 ALRSGS
-794 SQLADG
+794 TQLADG
-800 TSTLKSSSATLA
+800 TSTLKSSSVTLA

-833 ASGIKAITSLVG
+833 ETGIKAITSLVG
-845 NDADTAVDTIKEVIK
+845 DDADTAVDTIKEVIK
-860 LGKNYNSFLDKK
+860 LGQNYNTFLGKS
-872 DGKESSV
+872 DGKDNSV

>member
-12 VLLSVV
+12 VLMSVV
-18 LIASTLTGCGTGTA
+18 LIASTLTACGTNTA
-32 YNQTGSEV
+32 YNQVSSEV
-40 AISSEAAS
+40 AVSSEAAS
-48 NTENIITNAIKNELS
+48 NTESIISNAIKNELS
-63 ISNTSTLK
+63 VSNTSTLK

-78 VYVFDKADGT
+78 VYVFGKADGT
-88 QDHVLVTEKVTD
+88 QDHVTVTEKVTD
-100 SKGETTTNQSTSDK
+100 ANGDTTTNQSSSSK
-114 TAPVSIKVTYKLN
+114 SAPVSMKVTYKLN

-149 TNNEKKNITVNGK
+149 TNNEKKTIKVNGK
-162 SQIAY
+162 SQTAY

-201 ALGMAM
+201 ALGMTM

-346 GASKLSAGATQ
+346 GASKLSAGAGQ
-357 LKGGLSTYTAGVAQ
+357 LKG
-371 LAKGSDTLTTGI
+371 
-383 AAYTTGAS
+383 
-391 KLSAGAGTLKKGIED
+391 
-406 YTDGVAQLADGSTQL
+406 
-421 KDGLSTY
+421 GLSTY

-493 MLTEKMAA
+493 MLTDKMAA
-501 DLKNNITA
+501 ELKNNITA
-509 YKTNQNIKDDVEN
+509 YKTNQNITTDVEN

-556 IAEMYNK
+556 ITEMYNK

-598 QGAASALSQVATQLS
+598 QGAASALSQVATQLAA
-613 GSTGSL
+613 STGSL
-619 ETLEKGAEAV
+619 ETLEKGAEDV

-642 LNDGAEQLNDGLVEL
+642 LNDGAAQLNDGLVEL

-684 LNTGASQLQA
+684 LNTGASQLHA

>member
-12 VLLSVV
+12 VLMSVV
-18 LIASTLTGCGTGTA
+18 LIASTLTACGTNTA
-32 YNQTGSEV
+32 YNQVSSEV
-40 AISSEAAS
+40 AVSSEAAS
-48 NTENIITNAIKNELS
+48 NTESIISNAIKNELS
-63 ISNTSTLK
+63 VSNTSTLK

-78 VYVFDKADGT
+78 VYVFGKADGT
-88 QDHVLVTEKVTD
+88 QDHVTVTEKVTD
-100 SKGETTTNQSTSDK
+100 ANGDTTTNQSSSSK
-114 TAPVSIKVTYKLN
+114 SAPVSMKVTYKLN

-149 TNNEKKNITVNGK
+149 TNNEKKTIKVNGK
-162 SQIAY
+162 SQTAY

-201 ALGMAM
+201 ALGMTM

-346 GASKLSAGATQ
+346 GASKLSAGA
-357 LKGGLSTYTAGVAQ
+357 
-371 LAKGSDTLTTGI
+371 
-383 AAYTTGAS
+383 
-391 KLSAGAGTLKKGIED
+391 GTLKKGIED

-493 MLTEKMAA
+493 MLTDKMAA
-501 DLKNNITA
+501 ELKNNITA
-509 YKTNQNIKDDVEN
+509 YKTNQNITTDVEN

-556 IAEMYNK
+556 ITEMYNK

-598 QGAASALSQVATQLS
+598 QGAASALSQVATQLAA
-613 GSTGSL
+613 STGSL
-619 ETLEKGAEAV
+619 ETLEKGAEDV

-642 LNDGAEQLNDGLVEL
+642 LNDGAAQLNDGLVEL

-684 LNTGASQLQA
+684 LNTGASQLHA

>member
-18 LIASTLTGCGTGTA
+18 LIASTLTGCGTSTA

-237 NDFELDMS
+237 EDFELDMS
-245 MSVATTSVLND
+245 MSVATTSTLND
-256 VDVDDFSLAKLE
+256 IDTDDFSLAKLE

-277 ADQLTDGTVTLQDGT
+277 ADQLTDGTVTLQNGT
-292 QTLADSIPALT
+292 QTLSDSIPALT

-308 LNDGAGTLKNG
+308 LNDGASQLKDG

-333 AGQLKDG
+333 AGQLQSGLK
-340 ITAYTD
+340 TYTD
-346 GASKLSAGATQ
+346 GVGALNAGSGTLQ
-357 LKGGLSTYTAGVAQ
+357 SGLSTYTGGVA
-371 LAKGSDTLTTGI
+371 S
-383 AAYTTGAS
+383 AA
-391 KLSAGAGTLKKGIED
+391 AGAVSLQTGLKA
-406 YTDGVAQLADGSTQL
+406 YTDGVASAEAGASQLNEGIKSIKTALIGNVVKELAANSTAYKMNSVADSTGKTVMEQAADL
-421 KDGLSTY
+421 QKLGTALGLSDVTIA
-428 TAGVAA
+428 TDLSDLGKKSSSEAA
-434 AASGT
+434 TDISAYFVKYLT
-439 ADLKSGINAY
+439 AY
-449 TTGAKNLGNGAAAL
+449 TTN
-463 KKGIND
+463 IITET
-469 YTAGVTK
+469 YTEAMTSGK
-476 AADGALQV
+476 PYSPQV
-484 SNGVSQLKK
+484 S
-493 MLTEKMAA
+493 
-501 DLKNNITA
+501 
-509 YKTNQNIKDDVEN
+509 
-522 LTKAAVQAGL
+522 QAG
-532 SDITIA
+532 SKDY
-538 DDLTVLAKTSE
+538 V
-549 TEKIEAK
+549 
-556 IAEMYNK
+556 Y
-563 YLIAYTNSVVNNGAG
+563 VN
-578 SQLTGLYASQLGLLV
+578 QLGLLI
-593 KASGN
+593 KAAGN
-598 QGAASALSQVATQLS
+598 IGASSALDAV
-613 GSTGSL
+613 
-619 ETLEKGAEAV
+619 V
-629 SNGLNTL
+629 SNLSNNETINAAL
-636 NSMNKT
+636 K
-642 LNDGAEQLNDGLVEL
+642 QLTEGSQSLTDGLGEL
-657 NKNNDNLNNGIA
+657 VKNND
-669 SLDTGVSTLNSSNEK
+669 TLNA
-684 LNTGASQLQA
+684 GASQLNA
-694 GVVKLNENSKALND
+694 GL
-708 GVAQI
+708 AQ
-713 DTGLTELNGN
+713 LSGN
-723 NKALNDGAAQINGG
+723 ND
-737 LVQLNAN
+737 
-744 NDTINGGIDQID
+744 
-756 SGLITLNANN
+756 
-766 STLNGGIAQLYNGFA
+766 TLNGGIAQISAGLAQLNDNNDALNGGIEQIAGGFS
-781 TLNANNP
+781 TLNSNNE
-788 ALRDGS
+788 ALRSGS
-794 SQLADG
+794 TQLADG
-800 TSTLKSSSATLA
+800 TSTLKSSSVTLA

-833 ASGIKAITSLVG
+833 ETGIKAITSLVG
-845 NDADTAVDTIKEVIK
+845 DDADTAVDTIKEVIK
-860 LGKNYNSFLDKK
+860 LGQNYNTFLGKS
-872 DGKESSV
+872 DGKDNSV

>member
-18 LIASTLTGCGTGTA
+18 LIASTLTGCGTSTA

-63 ISNTSTLK
+63 ISNISTLK

-162 SQIAY
+162 SQTAY

-237 NDFELDMS
+237 EDFELDMS
-245 MSVATTSVLND
+245 MSVATTSTLND
-256 VDVDDFSLAKLE
+256 IDTDDFSLAKLE

-277 ADQLTDGTVTLQDGT
+277 ADQLTDGTVTLQNGT
-292 QTLADSIPALT
+292 QTLSDSIPALT

-308 LNDGAGTLKNG
+308 LNDGASQLKDG

-340 ITAYTD
+340 I
-346 GASKLSAGATQ
+346 SA
-357 LKGGLSTYTAGVAQ
+357 YTAGANQ
-371 LAKGSDTLTTGI
+371 LG
-383 AAYTTGAS
+383 
-391 KLSAGAGTLKKGIED
+391 AGAGQLQSGLKA
-406 YTDGVAQLADGSTQL
+406 YTDGVASAEAGASQLNEGIKSIKTALIGNVVKELAANSTAYKMNSVADSTGKTVMEQAADL
-421 KDGLSTY
+421 QKLGTALGLSDVTIA
-428 TAGVAA
+428 TDLSDLGKKSSSEAA
-434 AASGT
+434 TDISAYFVKYLT
-439 ADLKSGINAY
+439 AY
-449 TTGAKNLGNGAAAL
+449 TTN
-463 KKGIND
+463 IITET
-469 YTAGVTK
+469 YTEAVTSGK
-476 AADGALQV
+476 PYTPQV
-484 SNGVSQLKK
+484 S
-493 MLTEKMAA
+493 
-501 DLKNNITA
+501 
-509 YKTNQNIKDDVEN
+509 
-522 LTKAAVQAGL
+522 QAG
-532 SDITIA
+532 SKDY
-538 DDLTVLAKTSE
+538 V
-549 TEKIEAK
+549 
-556 IAEMYNK
+556 
-563 YLIAYTNSVVNNGAG
+563 
-578 SQLTGLYASQLGLLV
+578 YANQLGLLI
-593 KASGN
+593 KAAGN
-598 QGAASALSQVATQLS
+598 IGASSALDAV
-613 GSTGSL
+613 
-619 ETLEKGAEAV
+619 V
-629 SNGLNTL
+629 SNLSNNETINAAL
-636 NSMNKT
+636 KQLT
-642 LNDGAEQLNDGLVEL
+642 DGSQSLTDGLGEL
-657 NKNNDNLNNGIA
+657 VKNND
-669 SLDTGVSTLNSSNEK
+669 TLNA
-684 LNTGASQLQA
+684 GASQLNA
-694 GVVKLNENSKALND
+694 GL
-708 GVAQI
+708 AQ
-713 DTGLTELNGN
+713 LSGN
-723 NKALNDGAAQINGG
+723 ND
-737 LVQLNAN
+737 
-744 NDTINGGIDQID
+744 
-756 SGLITLNANN
+756 
-766 STLNGGIAQLYNGFA
+766 TLNGGIAQISAGLAQLSDNND
-781 TLNANNP
+781 TLNGGIAQISAGLAQLNGNNDTLNGGIEQIAGGLGTLNSNNE
-788 ALRDGS
+788 ALRSGS
-794 SQLADG
+794 TQLADG
-800 TSTLKSSSATLA
+800 TSTLKSSSVTLA

-833 ASGIKAITSLVG
+833 ETGIKAITSLVG
-845 NDADTAVDTIKEVIK
+845 DDADTAVDTIKEVIK
-860 LGKNYNSFLDKK
+860 LGQNYNTFLGKS
-872 DGKESSV
+872 DGKDNSV

>member
-18 LIASTLTGCGTGTA
+18 LIASTLTGCGTSTA

-162 SQIAY
+162 SQTAY

-237 NDFELDMS
+237 EDFELDMS
-245 MSVATTSVLND
+245 MSVATTSTLND
-256 VDVDDFSLAKLE
+256 IDTDDFSLAKLE

-277 ADQLTDGTVTLQDGT
+277 ADQLTDGTVTLQNGT
-292 QTLADSIPALT
+292 QTLSDSIPALT

-308 LNDGAGTLKNG
+308 LNDGASQLKDG

-340 ITAYTD
+340 ISAYTAGASQLNEGIKSIKTALIGNVVKELAANSTAYKMNSVADSTGKTVMEQAADLQKLGTALGLSDVTIATDLSNLGKKSSSEAATDISTYFVKYLTAYT
-346 GASKLSAGATQ
+346 TNIITE
-357 LKGGLSTYTAGVAQ
+357 TYTEAVTSG
-371 LAKGSDTLTTGI
+371 KP
-383 AAYTTGAS
+383 YTP
-391 KLSAGAGTLKKGIED
+391 
-406 YTDGVAQLADGSTQL
+406 
-421 KDGLSTY
+421 
-428 TAGVAA
+428 
-434 AASGT
+434 
-439 ADLKSGINAY
+439 
-449 TTGAKNLGNGAAAL
+449 
-463 KKGIND
+463 
-469 YTAGVTK
+469 
-476 AADGALQV
+476 QV
-484 SNGVSQLKK
+484 S
-493 MLTEKMAA
+493 
-501 DLKNNITA
+501 
-509 YKTNQNIKDDVEN
+509 
-522 LTKAAVQAGL
+522 QAG
-532 SDITIA
+532 SKDY
-538 DDLTVLAKTSE
+538 V
-549 TEKIEAK
+549 
-556 IAEMYNK
+556 
-563 YLIAYTNSVVNNGAG
+563 
-578 SQLTGLYASQLGLLV
+578 YANQLGLLI
-593 KASGN
+593 KAAGN
-598 QGAASALSQVATQLS
+598 IGASSALDAV
-613 GSTGSL
+613 
-619 ETLEKGAEAV
+619 V
-629 SNGLNTL
+629 SNLSNNETINAAL
-636 NSMNKT
+636 KQLT
-642 LNDGAEQLNDGLVEL
+642 DGSQSLTDGLGEL
-657 NKNNDNLNNGIA
+657 VKNND
-669 SLDTGVSTLNSSNEK
+669 TLNA
-684 LNTGASQLQA
+684 GASQLNA
-694 GVVKLNENSKALND
+694 GL
-708 GVAQI
+708 AQ
-713 DTGLTELNGN
+713 LSGN
-723 NKALNDGAAQINGG
+723 ND
-737 LVQLNAN
+737 
-744 NDTINGGIDQID
+744 
-756 SGLITLNANN
+756 
-766 STLNGGIAQLYNGFA
+766 TLNGGIAQISAGLAQLSDNND
-781 TLNANNP
+781 TLNGGIAQISAGLAQLNDNNDTLNGGIEQIAGGFSTLNSNNE
-788 ALRDGS
+788 ALRSGS
-794 SQLADG
+794 TQLADG
-800 TSTLKSSSATLA
+800 TSTLKSSSVTLA

-833 ASGIKAITSLVG
+833 ETGIKAITSLVG
-845 NDADTAVDTIKEVIK
+845 DDADTAVDTIKEVIK
-860 LGKNYNSFLDKK
+860 LGQNYNTFLGKS
-872 DGKESSV
+872 DGKDNSV

>member
-18 LIASTLTGCGTGTA
+18 LIASTLTGCGTSTA

-237 NDFELDMS
+237 EDFELDMS
-245 MSVATTSVLND
+245 MSVATTSTLND
-256 VDVDDFSLAKLE
+256 IDTDDFSLAKLE

-277 ADQLTDGTVTLQDGT
+277 ADQLTDGTVTLQNGT
-292 QTLADSIPALT
+292 QTLSDSIPALT

-308 LNDGAGTLKNG
+308 LNDGASQLKDG

-340 ITAYTD
+340 ISAYTD
-346 GASKLSAGATQ
+346 GVTTLSAAFNSESATSN
-357 LKGGLSTYTAGVAQ
+357 LKSGISQYTAGVAT
-371 LAKGSDTLTTGI
+371 AK
-383 AAYTTGAS
+383 
-391 KLSAGAGTLKKGIED
+391 
-406 YTDGVAQLADGSTQL
+406 
-421 KDGLSTY
+421 
-428 TAGVAA
+428 AGV
-434 AASGT
+434 
-439 ADLKSGINAY
+439 DEFN
-449 TTGAKNLGNGAAAL
+449 KNLS
-463 KKGIND
+463 D
-469 YTAGVTK
+469 YTAGVK
-476 AADGALQV
+476 ALADGA
-484 SNGVSQLKK
+484 SQLNNAVKGMK
-493 MLTEKMAA
+493 EALVGNITTE
-501 DLKNNITA
+501 LKNNSNYYKMNAVKDTTGVSVMDQATA
-509 YKTNQNIKDDVEN
+509 LQKGAQAVGLTDV
-522 LTKAAVQAGL
+522 
-532 SDITIA
+532 TIA
-538 DDLTVLAKTSE
+538 DDLSELAKKTSE
-549 TEKIEAK
+549 DTSAYISAK
-556 IAEMYNK
+556 YVQ
-563 YLIAYTNSVVNNGAG
+563 YLTSYTTNIVKETYTAA
-578 SQLTGLYASQLGLLV
+578 LTDPTKPYTPTATVEGTKDYVYASQIGLLI
-593 KASGN
+593 KAAGN
-598 QGAASALSQVATQLS
+598 IGASSALDAVVDSLKNNKELDSQLGELTSNVQNLSDKLNLVASKNDALNAGASKISAGLGQLS
-613 GSTGSL
+613 DNN
-619 ETLEKGAEAV
+619 ETI
-629 SNGLNTL
+629 
-636 NSMNKT
+636 
-642 LNDGAEQLNDGLVEL
+642 
-657 NKNNDNLNNGIA
+657 NNGISQVSSGLA
-669 SLDTGVSTLNSSNEK
+669 TLDSKNEELNGGVVQLNSGFSTLNSNNE
-684 LNTGASQLQA
+684 
-694 GVVKLNENSKALND
+694 
-708 GVAQI
+708 
-713 DTGLTELNGN
+713 
-723 NKALNDGAAQINGG
+723 
-737 LVQLNAN
+737 
-744 NDTINGGIDQID
+744 
-756 SGLITLNANN
+756 
-766 STLNGGIAQLYNGFA
+766 
-781 TLNANNP
+781 
-788 ALRDGS
+788 ALRSGS
-794 SQLADG
+794 TQLADG
-800 TSTLKSSSATLA
+800 TSTLKSSSVTLA

-833 ASGIKAITSLVG
+833 ETGIKAITSLVG
-845 NDADTAVDTIKEVIK
+845 DDADTAVDTIKEVIK
-860 LGKNYNSFLDKK
+860 LGQNYNTFLGKS
-872 DGKESSV
+872 DGKDNSV

>member
-12 VLLSVV
+12 VLMSVV
-18 LIASTLTGCGTGTA
+18 LIASTLTACGTNTA
-32 YNQTGSEV
+32 YNQVSSEV
-40 AISSEAAS
+40 AVSSEAAS
-48 NTENIITNAIKNELS
+48 NTESIISNAIKNELS
-63 ISNTSTLK
+63 VSNTSTLK

-78 VYVFDKADGT
+78 VYVFGKADGT
-88 QDHVLVTEKVTD
+88 QDHVTVTEKVTD
-100 SKGETTTNQSTSDK
+100 ANGETTTNQSSSSK
-114 TAPVSIKVTYKLN
+114 SAPVSIKVTYKLN

-149 TNNEKKNITVNGK
+149 TNNEKKTIKVNGK
-162 SQIAY
+162 SQTAY

-201 ALGMAM
+201 ALGMTM

-308 LNDGAGTLKNG
+308 LNDGAGTLKDG

-357 LKGGLSTYTAGVAQ
+357 LKG
-371 LAKGSDTLTTGI
+371 
-383 AAYTTGAS
+383 
-391 KLSAGAGTLKKGIED
+391 
-406 YTDGVAQLADGSTQL
+406 
-421 KDGLSTY
+421 GLSTY

-493 MLTEKMAA
+493 MLTDKMAA
-501 DLKNNITA
+501 ELKNNITA
-509 YKTNQNIKDDVEN
+509 YKTNQNITTDVEN

-556 IAEMYNK
+556 ITEMYNK

-598 QGAASALSQVATQLS
+598 QGAASALSQVATQLAA
-613 GSTGSL
+613 STGSL
-619 ETLEKGAEAV
+619 ETLEKGAEDV

-642 LNDGAEQLNDGLVEL
+642 LNDGAAQLNDGLVEL

-684 LNTGASQLQA
+684 LNTGASQLHA

>member
-18 LIASTLTGCGTGTA
+18 LIASTLTGCGTSTA

-133 EDMIGKSGKVT
+133 EDMIGKSGNVT

-162 SQIAY
+162 SQTAY

-237 NDFELDMS
+237 EDFELDMS
-245 MSVATTSVLND
+245 MSVATTSTLND
-256 VDVDDFSLAKLE
+256 IDTDDFSLAKLE

-277 ADQLTDGTVTLQDGT
+277 ADQLTDGTVTLQNGT
-292 QTLADSIPALT
+292 QTLSDSIPALT

-308 LNDGAGTLKNG
+308 LNDGASQLKDG

-333 AGQLKDG
+333 AVSLQTGLK
-340 ITAYTD
+340 A
-346 GASKLSAGATQ
+346 
-357 LKGGLSTYTAGVAQ
+357 
-371 LAKGSDTLTTGI
+371 
-383 AAYTTGAS
+383 
-391 KLSAGAGTLKKGIED
+391 
-406 YTDGVAQLADGSTQL
+406 YTDGVASAEAGASQLNEGIKSIKTALIGNVVKELAANSTAYKMNSVADSTGKTVMEQAADL
-421 KDGLSTY
+421 QKLGTALGLSDVTIA
-428 TAGVAA
+428 TDLSDLGKKSSSEAA
-434 AASGT
+434 TDISVYFVKYLT
-439 ADLKSGINAY
+439 AY
-449 TTGAKNLGNGAAAL
+449 TTN
-463 KKGIND
+463 IITET
-469 YTAGVTK
+469 YTEAMTSGK
-476 AADGALQV
+476 PYSPQV
-484 SNGVSQLKK
+484 S
-493 MLTEKMAA
+493 
-501 DLKNNITA
+501 
-509 YKTNQNIKDDVEN
+509 
-522 LTKAAVQAGL
+522 QAG
-532 SDITIA
+532 SKDY
-538 DDLTVLAKTSE
+538 V
-549 TEKIEAK
+549 
-556 IAEMYNK
+556 Y
-563 YLIAYTNSVVNNGAG
+563 VN
-578 SQLTGLYASQLGLLV
+578 QLGLLI
-593 KASGN
+593 KAAGN
-598 QGAASALSQVATQLS
+598 IGASSALDAV
-613 GSTGSL
+613 
-619 ETLEKGAEAV
+619 V
-629 SNGLNTL
+629 SNLSNNETINAAL
-636 NSMNKT
+636 K
-642 LNDGAEQLNDGLVEL
+642 QLTEGSQSLTDGLGEL
-657 NKNNDNLNNGIA
+657 VKNND
-669 SLDTGVSTLNSSNEK
+669 TLNA
-684 LNTGASQLQA
+684 GASQLNA
-694 GVVKLNENSKALND
+694 GL
-708 GVAQI
+708 AQ
-713 DTGLTELNGN
+713 LSGN
-723 NKALNDGAAQINGG
+723 NE
-737 LVQLNAN
+737 
-744 NDTINGGIDQID
+744 
-756 SGLITLNANN
+756 
-766 STLNGGIAQLYNGFA
+766 
-781 TLNANNP
+781 
-788 ALRDGS
+788 ALRSGS
-794 SQLADG
+794 TQLADG
-800 TSTLKSSSATLA
+800 TSTLKSSSVTLA

-833 ASGIKAITSLVG
+833 ETGIKAITSLVG
-845 NDADTAVDTIKEVIK
+845 DDADTAVDTIKEVIK
-860 LGKNYNSFLDKK
+860 LGQNYNTFLGKS
-872 DGKESSV
+872 DGKDNSV

>member
-18 LIASTLTGCGTGTA
+18 LIASTLTGCGTSTA

-144 IRYDY
+144 IRYDD

-237 NDFELDMS
+237 EDFELDMS
-245 MSVATTSVLND
+245 MSVATTSTLND
-256 VDVDDFSLAKLE
+256 IDTDDFSLAKLE

-277 ADQLTDGTVTLQDGT
+277 ADQLTDGTVTLQNGT
-292 QTLADSIPALT
+292 QTLSDSIPALT

-308 LNDGAGTLKNG
+308 LNDGASQLKDG

-333 AGQLKDG
+333 AVSLQTGLK
-340 ITAYTD
+340 A
-346 GASKLSAGATQ
+346 
-357 LKGGLSTYTAGVAQ
+357 
-371 LAKGSDTLTTGI
+371 
-383 AAYTTGAS
+383 
-391 KLSAGAGTLKKGIED
+391 
-406 YTDGVAQLADGSTQL
+406 YTDGVASAEAGASQLNEGIKSIKTALIGNVVKELAANSTAYKMNSVADSTGKTVMEQAADL
-421 KDGLSTY
+421 QKLGTALGLSDVTIA
-428 TAGVAA
+428 TDLSDLGKKSSSEAA
-434 AASGT
+434 TDISAYFVKYLT
-439 ADLKSGINAY
+439 AY
-449 TTGAKNLGNGAAAL
+449 TTN
-463 KKGIND
+463 IITET
-469 YTAGVTK
+469 YTEAMTSGK
-476 AADGALQV
+476 PYSPQV
-484 SNGVSQLKK
+484 S
-493 MLTEKMAA
+493 
-501 DLKNNITA
+501 
-509 YKTNQNIKDDVEN
+509 
-522 LTKAAVQAGL
+522 QAG
-532 SDITIA
+532 SKDY
-538 DDLTVLAKTSE
+538 V
-549 TEKIEAK
+549 
-556 IAEMYNK
+556 Y
-563 YLIAYTNSVVNNGAG
+563 VN
-578 SQLTGLYASQLGLLV
+578 QLGLLI
-593 KASGN
+593 KAAGN
-598 QGAASALSQVATQLS
+598 IGASSALDAV
-613 GSTGSL
+613 
-619 ETLEKGAEAV
+619 V
-629 SNGLNTL
+629 SNLSNNETINAAL
-636 NSMNKT
+636 K
-642 LNDGAEQLNDGLVEL
+642 QLTEGSQSLTDGLGEL
-657 NKNNDNLNNGIA
+657 VKNND
-669 SLDTGVSTLNSSNEK
+669 TLNA
-684 LNTGASQLQA
+684 GASQLNA
-694 GVVKLNENSKALND
+694 GL
-708 GVAQI
+708 AQ
-713 DTGLTELNGN
+713 LSGN
-723 NKALNDGAAQINGG
+723 ND
-737 LVQLNAN
+737 
-744 NDTINGGIDQID
+744 
-756 SGLITLNANN
+756 
-766 STLNGGIAQLYNGFA
+766 TLNGGIAQISAGLAQLSDNND
-781 TLNANNP
+781 TLNGGIAQISAGLVQLNDNNDALNGGIEQIAGGFSTLNSNNE
-788 ALRDGS
+788 ALRSGS
-794 SQLADG
+794 TQLADG
-800 TSTLKSSSATLA
+800 TSTLKSSSVTLA

-833 ASGIKAITSLVG
+833 ETGIKAITSLVG
-845 NDADTAVDTIKEVIK
+845 DDADTAVDTIKEVIK
-860 LGKNYNSFLDKK
+860 LGQNYNTFLGKS
-872 DGKESSV
+872 DGKDNSV